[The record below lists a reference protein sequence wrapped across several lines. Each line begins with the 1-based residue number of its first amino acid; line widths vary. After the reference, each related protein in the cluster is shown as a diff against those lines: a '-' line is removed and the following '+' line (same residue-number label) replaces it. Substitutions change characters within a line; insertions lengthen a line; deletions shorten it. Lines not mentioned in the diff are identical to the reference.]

1 MKDFFKILT
10 GHFLPKHDNA
20 YRPHMLRKPWLL
32 FFLTVVLTSEAI
44 YIGSLSLSTPA
55 EINLSAVLAGEVIAL
70 TNVER
75 EQVGDETL
83 NENAALTRAAQA
95 KAEDMAAK
103 GYFSHNGP
111 DGKEPWEWIAEAGY
125 SYRFA
130 GENLAVKFN
139 DSKDVVNAW
148 MGSPTHRANIVKPV
162 YQEIGVGVA
171 QGTYEGSPATF
182 VVQYFGTQP
191 QGIAAANSE
200 EETVPES
207 PANSSV
213 AGAAT
218 AETNEP
224 NASTTPVSPTA
235 NAELNEVAPI
245 ANTEDNFSARE
256 ATQALMRTNEATRE
270 SALWTIGGVAALL
283 VVLLGLAFFVHLEIQ
298 PTEMLAGGAV
308 VAMVALSLYMINTSL
323 MTSVGTQTASVA
335 NSQGGGSIGEDG
347 VSFSHD

>member
-1 MKDFFKILT
+1 MKDFFKILS

-44 YIGSLSLSTPA
+44 YIGSLSLSLPG
-55 EINLSAVLAGEVIAL
+55 EINLSAVLPGEVIAL

-75 EQVGDETL
+75 EQVGDGTL
-83 NENAALTRAAQA
+83 SENALLTSAAQA

-111 DGKEPWEWIAEAGY
+111 DGKEPWVWIAEAGY

-130 GENLAVKFN
+130 GENLAVKFD
-139 DSKDVVNAW
+139 DSKEVVNAW

-182 VVQYFGTQP
+182 VVQYFGTTQ
-191 QGIAAANSE
+191 QGVAVANNE
-200 EETVPES
+200 EETIPPS
-207 PANSSV
+207 PTNASV
-213 AGAAT
+213 AGAQ
-218 AETNEP
+218 
-224 NASTTPVSPTA
+224 TT
-235 NAELNEVAPI
+235 EERAPI
-245 ANTEDNFSARE
+245 VEEGAEEPVPTNTEDNFSARE
-256 ATQALMRTNEATRE
+256 ATQALMRTNEVTRE

-308 VAMVALSLYMINTSL
+308 VAVVALSLYMINTSL
-323 MTSVGTQTASVA
+323 TTPVATQSASVA
-335 NSQGGGSIGEDG
+335 NSQAGGSIGEDG